1 MAIFYIKQNLVT
13 KIVCYN
19 MDFLLFPYY
28 YVSYLN
34 VWNALF
40 SYQFLWGLEK
50 NIALFAW
57 PASMTD
63 NSLPYFPKVAH
74 Y

>member
-19 MDFLLFPYY
+19 MDFFTFSLLLRQLPKCLECTF
-28 YVSYLN
+28 
-34 VWNALF
+34 
-40 SYQFLWGLEK
+40 FLSIFMGFGK